1 MSQFHEHSDNE
12 HSSQD
17 QPGNDQSG
25 NDRSKDGH
33 SNEKNSTR
41 DPSNKNTQDQVAR
54 VEPAKGNPPDE
65 NLSKEW
71 ETIHFRSPEEMPTP
85 GTRNIPDG
93 PFGNARLASRKELL
107 DLWEAAEKNPEEY
120 VQLFETH
127 AMAHD
132 PQVSALK
139 FDGLAVP
146 LGKDSPN
153 LLVVGRAGA
162 GKTQKV
168 IFPAACHAI
177 REGWS
182 MVYINIKGKSQTHL
196 VRKMAEAYKR
206 DREITLLA
214 PLKPDRTVAW
224 TALEGC
230 EDLAKAGEV
239 AAVLVGNAAATS
251 RFGEGAWAYNQAEE
265 WLCHAIAA
273 ICRDNPKE
281 QRTLWEVRKVI
292 LTGEFASFADEHP
305 DFPVLAKFARYVNSA
320 NKNAD
325 TITATISE
333 ATSFIDEIAP
343 FLAKPELNLDKFVE
357 RGGLLVVEI
366 DEYSIKKLRP
376 VIALFLSRLLAT
388 IQRKACDSP
397 TGQLPNKTVILIDEL
412 AASGPIYGLD
422 VSLHTCRERRYAFIA
437 GVQSI
442 AQIPAIY
449 DKDADVVLSGFQSQ
463 IALSGGLDIGSAE
476 YFSRRSGITTIA
488 IPSTIDEPEPQH
500 QNSMVAHGW
509 TLAVRPLLLPG
520 DIHSAKK
527 HPLFGSPATVFLG
540 DGQVPPFQAYLTSAH
555 EVGQIALMMEEIV
568 EQKKD
573 PDLRRRKLRTDL
585 SDLES
590 AERKVN
596 GLTQTRGWSE
606 QRLRRKIEAVKQR
619 MKWGSEDKVT
629 SDWWSQVEF
638 ANRQHPRVLLGYL
651 EEVEKRNGTLD
662 ELIDAFREGNAKT
675 MAAAFCYMD
684 FVRANGPDV
693 PQANPVRREPVLAD
707 PTKVTT
713 GFKVFLLRYG
723 PKKIEAVKLVK
734 DACGLPLMDAKKL
747 VEQAPVL
754 LGRTPSMS
762 AAEDILRQLREI
774 DAEGH
779 IEE

>member
-1 MSQFHEHSDNE
+1 MSQFYE
-12 HSSQD
+12 
-17 QPGNDQSG
+17 QPDDEFSN
-25 NDRSKDGH
+25 DGH
-33 SNEKNSTR
+33 SNDGQSNK
-41 DPSNKNTQDQVAR
+41 DPSNKNSQDDVAR
-54 VEPAKGNPPDE
+54 VEPPKASQPDE
-65 NLSKEW
+65 SLGKEW
-71 ETIHFRSPEEMPTP
+71 ETIHFRSPKEMPTP

-93 PFGNARLASRKELL
+93 PFGNARLASRAELL
-107 DLWEAAEKNPEEY
+107 DLWAAAEKNPEEY
-120 VQLFETH
+120 VQLFEAH

-162 GKTQKV
+162 GKTQKI

-196 VRKMAEAYKR
+196 VRKLAEAYKR

-214 PLKPDRTVAW
+214 PLKPERTMAW

-273 ICRDNPKE
+273 VCRDNPKE

-292 LTGEFASFADEHP
+292 LTGEFASFADEHT

-343 FLAKPELNLDKFVE
+343 FLSKPELNLDKFVD
-357 RGGLLVVEI
+357 RGGILVVEI

-397 TGQLPNKTVILIDEL
+397 NGQLPHKTVILIDEL

-449 DKDADVVLSGFQSQ
+449 DKDAEVILSGFQSQ
-463 IALSGGLDIGSAE
+463 IALSGGLDVGSAE

-488 IPSTIDEPEPQH
+488 IPSAIDEPDT
-500 QNSMVAHGW
+500 QNHNAMVAHGW
-509 TLAVRPLLLPG
+509 TLGVRALLLPG
-520 DIHSAKK
+520 DIHSAKQ
-527 HPLFGSPATVFLG
+527 HPLFGAPATVFLG
-540 DGQVPPFQAYLTSAH
+540 DGRVPPFQAYLTPAH
-555 EVGQIALMMEEIV
+555 EVGQIALMMEEV
-568 EQKKD
+568 AEQKKD
-573 PDLRRRKLRTDL
+573 PDIRRRKLRTDL

-590 AERKVN
+590 AERKIN

-619 MKWGSEDKVT
+619 MKWGSEDKAT
-629 SDWWSQVEF
+629 SEWWGQVEF
-638 ANRQHPRVLLGYL
+638 ANRQYPRVLLGYL

-662 ELIDAFREGNAKT
+662 ELIDAFRVGNAKS
-675 MAAAFCYMD
+675 MAAAFFYMD
-684 FVRANGPDV
+684 FVRANGPEV
-693 PQANPVRREPVLAD
+693 PLAAPVRRDPLLAD
-707 PTKVTT
+707 PSTVTT
-713 GFKVFLLRYG
+713 GFKVFLLSYG
-723 PKKIEAVKLVK
+723 EKKLEAVKLVK
-734 DACGLPLMDAKKL
+734 NVCGLPLMEAKKL
-747 VEQAPVL
+747 VERAPVL
-754 LGRTPSMS
+754 LGRTPSSS
-762 AAEDILRQLREI
+762 AAEDVIRQLREI
-774 DAEGH
+774 GADGR